1 MVFSDCNLMQ
11 TIKEMVDDDTNAE
24 NQDYKSE
31 SSDDDP
37 DHDFDEHVSSVNEL
51 RVPCDSHFGT
61 DLHPCVWEG

>member
-37 DHDFDEHVSSVNEL
+37 DHDFDEHVSS
-51 RVPCDSHFGT
+51 CDMGGCYNVVCIHS
-61 DLHPCVWEG
+61 LMV